1 MTEAISDWIEIP
13 QSKVTAF
20 ADLTEDWQYIHIDAD
35 LAKETPFG
43 GTIAHGFLMLSLFT
57 RFSETALP
65 PWNHP
70 DYDVL
75 MSMNYGFDRIRFLL
89 PVPTGSRVR
98 ARFDNPALRDKGHN
112 RVVLSYTVSVE
123 IEGADQPA
131 IVADWLFF
139 LVLTPK
145 KEQTTDSA

>member
-1 MTEAISDWIEIP
+1 
-13 QSKVTAF
+13 
-20 ADLTEDWQYIHIDAD
+20 
-35 LAKETPFG
+35 
-43 GTIAHGFLMLSLFT
+43 
-57 RFSETALP
+57 
-65 PWNHP
+65 
-70 DYDVL
+70 